1 MNLQKSTHGNI
12 QLTGQND
19 FSLTQ
24 ITLVHC
30 LTGKTLWQSSS
41 NYFYVSSEKDI
52 TFQSTAY
59 FANIF
64 IWKIP
69 GSSDSMYSSTYML
82 ENIWYNN
89 LTWSGANSNQIVNI
103 ISILIS
109 LPRPR
114 TKFILCMWGLTFL
127 FHNHQDC
134 HALLSLVL
142 MHLLLHFVFFTI
154 TVITYSFLT
163 IFLIISYRSF
173 VMIIDVVKL
182 YFSILLSFFSR
193 CFFFIIE
200 VITLGFTNVIVF

>member
-1 MNLQKSTHGNI
+1 M
-12 QLTGQND
+12 
-19 FSLTQ
+19 
-24 ITLVHC
+24 HC

-41 NYFYVSSEKDI
+41 NYLYVSSEKDI

-114 TKFILCMWGLTFL
+114 TKSILCIWGLTLL
-127 FHNHQDC
+127 FYNHQHC
-134 HALLSLVL
+134 HALLSFVL
-142 MHLLLHFVFFTI
+142 MHFTFCFFFTI
-154 TVITYSFLT
+154 MVITYSFLT
-163 IFLIISYRSF
+163 IFLIISYHFF

-182 YFSILLSFFSR
+182 YFSIFLSFFSR

-200 VITLGFTNVIVF
+200 IITLGFTNVIVF

>member
-1 MNLQKSTHGNI
+1 M
-12 QLTGQND
+12 
-19 FSLTQ
+19 
-24 ITLVHC
+24 HC

-41 NYFYVSSEKDI
+41 NYLYVSSEKDI

-114 TKFILCMWGLTFL
+114 TKSILCMWGLTFL

-134 HALLSLVL
+134 YALLSLVL

-163 IFLIISYRSF
+163 IFLIISYRFF
-173 VMIIDVVKL
+173 VMI
-182 YFSILLSFFSR
+182 STLSSFIFLFCYLFFLDAFFSLSR
-193 CFFFIIE
+193 
-200 VITLGFTNVIVF
+200 LSP